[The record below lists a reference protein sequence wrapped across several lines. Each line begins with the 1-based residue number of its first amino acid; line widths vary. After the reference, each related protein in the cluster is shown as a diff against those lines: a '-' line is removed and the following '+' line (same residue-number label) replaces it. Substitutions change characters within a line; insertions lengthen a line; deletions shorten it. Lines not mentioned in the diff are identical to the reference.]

1 MSDKIG
7 ALLLSFLIGVAGA
20 IGLYW
25 LGGFSSAGSIFLGGI
40 LTIVIGSFL
49 NWALFRPLPEIEN
62 GRLKVVLP
70 DPAKS
75 EIKQKVA
82 KTTVKKTTVKK
93 APAGKKAPQKK
104 G

>member
-7 ALLLSFLIGVAGA
+7 TLLLSFLIGVAGA
-20 IGLYW
+20 IGLFW
-25 LGGFSSAGSIFLGGI
+25 LGEFSSAGSIFLGGI

-70 DPAKS
+70 DPAKT
-75 EIKQKVA
+75 ETKQKVA
-82 KTTVKKTTVKK
+82 KATVKKT
-93 APAGKKAPQKK
+93 PARKKAPQKK
-104 G
+104 D